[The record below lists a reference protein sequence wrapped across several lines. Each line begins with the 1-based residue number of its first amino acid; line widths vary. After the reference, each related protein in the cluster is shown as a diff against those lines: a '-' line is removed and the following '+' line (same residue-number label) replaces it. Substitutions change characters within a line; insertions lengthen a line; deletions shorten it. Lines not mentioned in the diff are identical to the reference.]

1 MKKYLDM
8 TFRDSVG
15 KEVTL
20 SLPDPKDDLTLAQ
33 VNTAMDTI
41 IAKNI
46 LVNRGSE
53 LVSRVEA
60 IVRISDSVALV

>member
-1 MKKYLDM
+1 
-8 TFRDSVG
+8 
-15 KEVTL
+15 
-20 SLPDPKDDLTLAQ
+20 
-33 VNTAMDTI
+33 MDTI